1 MRLASNVGVLTTAL
15 ASALALAAC
24 GTASGASGTA
34 PPTVQQV
41 VQASSAPSS
50 THPAPGF
57 HTAGYPGVFFKG
69 RGTPLVID
77 STLS

>member
-1 MRLASNVGVLTTAL
+1 MRLASNVGVLTATL
-15 ASALALAAC
+15 ASAVALAAC

-41 VQASSAPSS
+41 VQVSSAPSS
-50 THPAPGF
+50 SHPAPGRSS
-57 HTAGYPGVFFKG
+57 GYPGVFFKG
-69 RGTPLVID
+69 RGTPLVIA

>member
-1 MRLASNVGVLTTAL
+1 MRLASNVGVLTTTL

-34 PPTVQQV
+34 PPAVQQV
-41 VQASSAPSS
+41 V
-50 THPAPGF
+50 

-69 RGTPLVID
+69 RGTPLVIA